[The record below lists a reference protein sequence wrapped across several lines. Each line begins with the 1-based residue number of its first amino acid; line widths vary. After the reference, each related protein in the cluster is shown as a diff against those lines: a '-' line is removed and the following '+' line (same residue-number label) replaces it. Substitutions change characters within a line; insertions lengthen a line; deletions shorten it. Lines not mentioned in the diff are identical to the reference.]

1 MDQRCNN
8 PKDKGHHNYGSRGIK
23 FNFDTILNG
32 ALWVMDNLGLHR
44 HLELDRI
51 DNNGHY
57 EPGNLRYATRTTQQK
72 NRRDSKVTIQTEE
85 WAKIKSPYGVFTTL
99 RMLRLDWSEQQIIA
113 SAKKAVQE
121 KRKNWRTIEEN
132 LARLGHTTS

>member
-1 MDQRCNN
+1 V
-8 PKDKGHHNYGSRGIK
+8 I
-23 FNFDTILNG
+23 
-32 ALWVMDNLGLHR
+32 DNLVLHG

-51 DNNGHY
+51 DINGHY
-57 EPGNLRYATRTTQQK
+57 VPGNLRYATRTTQQK